1 MKAYYVPYILEDI
14 IPVTPKCISTTKRH
28 SGSFIVHKNDEDSEI
43 FLNLISK
50 KTILV
55 GVCPTKPIQF
65 IFITIIEAI

>member
-50 KTILV
+50 RTIFGGIWKTLS
-55 GVCPTKPIQF
+55 G
-65 IFITIIEAI
+65 